1 MGLAA
6 TFSEDDAYLNGKLVA
21 LEARQRA
28 IDVVLQPFIN
38 MDRDFQFGR
47 GYNTYGE
54 DPMLTGAIGANFIR
68 GVQDQG
74 IMAQAKHFIGYD
86 TDGETVRIDPQTLHE
101 FYLAPFADAIEAG
114 VSSLMCSYNRI
125 NGPYACGNPETLQTV
140 LRGQLDFQGF
150 ITSDWGATHAAD
162 FLHHGLDMEM
172 PGPLPVSWAG
182 PSYFVLN
189 PWRTPSTPD
198 VDKEVAL
205 NAEGLPEETHSTETQ
220 PASGGAQPNGLKAL
234 VASGAITEAEV
245 THAARR
251 VLFEMNRF
259 GRLDSGVRQIDRTDY
274 SAQIAKIIEKTSG
287 DAAVLLKNENHAL
300 PLDPASVKSVA
311 LIGPGA
317 RQVIAVGY
325 TGEKAVGRPEEMI
338 GPYEALRSLAGSQL
352 DVRLAV
358 GNDMDGTPIPASALS
373 HFGEPGLARRTFRQ
387 NAVHID
393 PDLNFTQASKSSLP
407 ANQSIVWSGTL
418 TVPESGLYRIHLQLR
433 GSIGRVH
440 IDKQLVVKN
449 WYNWIHGEVIQPG
462 QDDLLPTTDGLDN
475 MRAAVQ
481 LDAGP
486 HQITIEVDPDSS
498 DLPMQVRLNWV
509 TPSQQQK
516 NFNQAVDA
524 ARGAQQAIVFAWSR
538 LDPPFSLPGDQDRLI
553 ESVAAV
559 NPNTIVVLNLS
570 QPVAMPWLSKVKG
583 VLLMWWPGD
592 QGGLATAKVLLGQV
606 NPGGRL
612 PFTWPRKPTDMPA
625 QDPAHPERTNSG
637 VEGVTT
643 FSEGI
648 FVGYRWL
655 DAHGID
661 PLYPF
666 GYGLSYTHFQY
677 SQPHLKATD
686 GGGADAIF
694 TLTNAGHTAGDEVAQ
709 VYLDAPANPPAGI
722 QFAPRALAGFA
733 RLHLSPGESQTVK
746 VHLKPRRFEYWS
758 ADRGAW
764 VTLQDG
770 RTVEIGGSSR
780 DLPIKVKLP

>member
-1 MGLAA
+1 MCKDRLVEGLCSCGVRRFARSFAQIALSLALCAPWASAQSAPSSTTGELVVDNLLRQMTLDEKIALLHGGSEDAFTSQGQAGYLAGVPRLGIPPLRLADGPPGVLTRIPAPAPTATMGLAA

-150 ITSDWGATHAAD
+150 VTSDWGATHAAD

-245 THAARR
+245 TRAARR

-274 SAQIAKIIEKTSG
+274 SAQIAKIIEKTSV

-338 GPYEALRSLAGSQL
+338 GPYEALRSLRWQSARCSPRCSQ
-352 DVRLAV
+352 
-358 GNDMDGTPIPASALS
+358 
-373 HFGEPGLARRTFRQ
+373 
-387 NAVHID
+387 
-393 PDLNFTQASKSSLP
+393 
-407 ANQSIVWSGTL
+407 
-418 TVPESGLYRIHLQLR
+418 
-433 GSIGRVH
+433 
-440 IDKQLVVKN
+440 
-449 WYNWIHGEVIQPG
+449 
-462 QDDLLPTTDGLDN
+462 
-475 MRAAVQ
+475 
-481 LDAGP
+481 
-486 HQITIEVDPDSS
+486 
-498 DLPMQVRLNWV
+498 
-509 TPSQQQK
+509 
-516 NFNQAVDA
+516 
-524 ARGAQQAIVFAWSR
+524 
-538 LDPPFSLPGDQDRLI
+538 
-553 ESVAAV
+553 
-559 NPNTIVVLNLS
+559 
-570 QPVAMPWLSKVKG
+570 
-583 VLLMWWPGD
+583 
-592 QGGLATAKVLLGQV
+592 
-606 NPGGRL
+606 
-612 PFTWPRKPTDMPA
+612 
-625 QDPAHPERTNSG
+625 
-637 VEGVTT
+637 
-643 FSEGI
+643 
-648 FVGYRWL
+648 
-655 DAHGID
+655 
-661 PLYPF
+661 
-666 GYGLSYTHFQY
+666 
-677 SQPHLKATD
+677 
-686 GGGADAIF
+686 
-694 TLTNAGHTAGDEVAQ
+694 
-709 VYLDAPANPPAGI
+709 
-722 QFAPRALAGFA
+722 
-733 RLHLSPGESQTVK
+733 
-746 VHLKPRRFEYWS
+746 
-758 ADRGAW
+758 
-764 VTLQDG
+764 
-770 RTVEIGGSSR
+770 
-780 DLPIKVKLP
+780 